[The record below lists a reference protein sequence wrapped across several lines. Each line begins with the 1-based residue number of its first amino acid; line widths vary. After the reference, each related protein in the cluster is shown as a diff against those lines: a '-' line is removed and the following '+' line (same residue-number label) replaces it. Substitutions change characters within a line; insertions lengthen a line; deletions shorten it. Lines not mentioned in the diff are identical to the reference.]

1 LGRGMGLTLLWKFTF
16 SKDEFVKSLKVGRF
30 LGLGIGLKLLS
41 NFTFSEDI
49 SFGVLTDS
57 KIEFK

>member
-1 LGRGMGLTLLWKFTF
+1 MGLTLLWKFTF